1 MKNYVTWL
9 FPAVMILISLAL
21 LAVMARLRKK
31 KRFFQ
36 KQKENI
42 EEILSTSPEG
52 FFYFLKRPKQEICS
66 RRLSVLL
73 GIYESHARFEDLLR
87 KLSAA
92 SQKSL
97 KKAVEKLCES
107 GQTFSMDI
115 TDITETL
122 HLTVMGQRAALVDG
136 TVVADVLWFQNKEDS
151 LNEVDKIK
159 AELKALQARDY
170 LFMNALDNLPF
181 AFWLRNFDLT
191 LAFCN
196 RAYLKQSGASSR
208 KEALEKNMEIPY
220 EAKDK
225 MGGKILA
232 ICAKSSGEV
241 KKERAVLNTD
251 GHPHLYEFTEV
262 PLGLDRS
269 PDERY
274 NLGFSLDVQK
284 EENIRQALDTYLM
297 GQHQVLSGLSAGV
310 ILFDSN
316 GYLQFYNKAFC
327 TMWHLEEEWLFAKP
341 SYAGILDRLRE
352 KRLLPEEAN
361 FLQYKHKQLEE
372 FSTLTDMD
380 EQFLYLPDGRILR
393 KVMTPYP
400 LGGVVMIFE
409 DVTDRVS
416 LERSFNEQIAI
427 QKALINQMP
436 EGIIVFNGMGRL
448 KLYNEAYVKMFLAD
462 ENFLKGEPLLMD
474 VLESQRDILSK
485 SEDVWHLLKQK
496 ILLAFEQE
504 NEQVKITFTDKR
516 RGVLSVGH
524 LPDGGLLLTYKK
536 NRN

>member
-1 MKNYVTWL
+1 
-9 FPAVMILISLAL
+9 
-21 LAVMARLRKK
+21 MARLRKK

-42 EEILSTSPEG
+42 DEILATSPNG
-52 FFYFLKRPKQEICS
+52 YFYFLRRPKQEVCS

-73 GIYESHARFEDLLR
+73 GIYESHARFDDVLK
-87 KLSAA
+87 KLSAT
-92 SQKSL
+92 SQKEL
-97 KKAVEKLCES
+97 KKAADALCEKGS
-107 GQTFSMDI
+107 PFSLEVS
-115 TDITETL
+115 DITESL
-122 HLTVMGQRAALVDG
+122 RLTVVGQRAAQVDG
-136 TVVADVLWFQNKEDS
+136 SAVADVLWFQNLSDGLPDVE
-151 LNEVDKIK
+151 KIQRQ
-159 AELKALQARDY
+159 LGALTARDE

-196 RAYLKQSGASSR
+196 RAYLRQVGVADR
-208 KEALEKNMEIPY
+208 REVLEKNMEIPY

-232 ICAKSSGEV
+232 ICAKSSGEI

-251 GHPHLYEFTEV
+251 GHPRLFEFTEV
-262 PLGLDRS
+262 PLGLDRPS
-269 PDERY
+269 DERY
-274 NLGFSLDVQK
+274 SLGFALDVQR

-310 ILFDSN
+310 ILFDAN

-327 TMWHLEEEWLFAKP
+327 TIWHLEDEWLFTKP

-361 FLQYKHKQLEE
+361 FLQYKHNKLEE
-372 FSTLTDMD
+372 FSTLTQMD

-400 LGGVVMIFE
+400 LGGVIMIFE

-416 LERSFNEQIAI
+416 LERSFNEQIEI
-427 QKALINQMP
+427 QKALINHMP
-436 EGIIVFNGMGRL
+436 EGIIVFNGLGRL
-448 KLYNEAYVKMFLAD
+448 KLYNSAYVKMFLAD
-462 ENFLKGEPLLMD
+462 ENFLAGEPLLMD
-474 VLESQRDILSK
+474 VLESQRDALAQ

-504 NEQVKITFTDKR
+504 TDQVKLTFTDKR
-516 RGVLSVGH
+516 RGMLTVGH

-536 NRN
+536 TRDTDGGHLTNRRKKVK